1 MSEPPDSEPVET
13 QLSHRIMPTPNRTA
27 VVTGAGSGV
36 GEAVAI
42 QLAQSGWKLALVGRR
57 ANALNETAEKTGRDS
72 CLVCPCDIGDP
83 DAVEAMAARVQDT
96 FGHVSVLVNAAGTN
110 VPQRSLQVLS
120 HKDYHDIVNANLHG
134 SYYCARA
141 FLPGMRSEKRG
152 TIINIVSEAGKWANA
167 KAGPA
172 YVVSKF
178 GQAGL
183 IQSINAEERPHGIR
197 ACSIFPGDI
206 ATPLLEKR
214 PEPPPAEARTKMLQ
228 PEDVAACVML
238 CIQLPERAVIE
249 EMLLRPA

>member
-1 MSEPPDSEPVET
+1 MSTSPKS
-13 QLSHRIMPTPNRTA
+13 A

-36 GEAVAI
+36 GQAVAI
-42 QLAQSGWKLALVGRR
+42 RLVQAGWKVALIGRR
-57 ANALNETAEKTGRDS
+57 TDALQNTAIKAGTEQ
-72 CLVCPCDIGDP
+72 CLVCPCDIGDAG
-83 DAVEAMAARVQDT
+83 AVEGMARKVKQALGPVT
-96 FGHVSVLVNAAGTN
+96 VLVNAAGTN
-110 VPQRSLQVLS
+110 VPQRSLSLLS
-120 HKDYHDIVNANLHG
+120 HEDYHEIVNANLHG
-134 SYYCARA
+134 SYYCAQA
-141 FLPGMRSEKRG
+141 FLPGMREQRRG

-183 IQSINAEERPHGIR
+183 TQSINAEERVHGIR
-197 ACSIFPGDI
+197 ACAIFPGDI

-228 PEDVAACVML
+228 SEDVAACVML
-238 CIQLPERAVIE
+238 CLELPDRAVVE